1 MSHKQTLINQQNFT
15 IMGTT
20 KKTTNNTTTNNT
32 TTNNANNETNNAKNV
47 VEIKD
52 RNIIRVTRG
61 EKNRYYFEVDGEP
74 FAGYNQKGEEVETN
88 SFSLDLTTLAKQI
101 GNKHEIFNTA
111 FSMASVSRESILNPQ
126 IVALCFVNS
135 KVTITRTHKDATDLR
150 ETGIEGDTYGKNT
163 WKSTITDIT
172 PNINQFSQQALIQM
186 IFNPQTLTIKDAPTV
201 PTVADLFAQMK

>member
-1 MSHKQTLINQQNFT
+1 MSHKQTFINQQNFT

-20 KKTTNNTTTNNT
+20 KTTTNKTTTNNT
-32 TTNNANNETNNAKNV
+32 TTNNANNETNNAKNI

-74 FAGYNQKGEEVETN
+74 FASYNQKGEEVETN
-88 SFSLDLTTLAKQI
+88 SFSLDLTTLSKQI

-111 FSMASVSRESILNPQ
+111 FSMAGVSREGILNPQ
-126 IVALCFVNS
+126 IVALCFTNS

>member
-1 MSHKQTLINQQNFT
+1 MSHKQTFINPLNCY
-15 IMGTT
+15 IMSTT
-20 KKTTNNTTTNNT
+20 KSTTNKTTNNT
-32 TTNNANNETNNAKNV
+32 TTNNANNETNNAKNI

-74 FAGYNQKGEEVETN
+74 FASYNQKGEEVETN

-111 FSMASVSRESILNPQ
+111 FSMAGVSREGILNPQ
-126 IVALCFVNS
+126 IVALCFVNN
-135 KVTITRTHKDATDLR
+135 KVTLTRIHKDATDLR

-163 WKSTITDIT
+163 WKSAITDIT